1 MHLTGQVTRLN
12 RFSNGRPAIDGADVV
27 VYRDAAKHSMVAQK
41 SLNGKGERNKSSF
54 VAGTSLN
61 SKKQAGLR

>member
-1 MHLTGQVTRLN
+1 MAG
-12 RFSNGRPAIDGADVV
+12 PAIHDADVV

-41 SLNGKGERNKSSF
+41 SLNGKGGRNKSLF

-61 SKKQAGLR
+61 SKKRAGLG

>member
-1 MHLTGQVTRLN
+1 MA
-12 RFSNGRPAIDGADVV
+12 RPANDGADVV

-41 SLNGKGERNKSSF
+41 SLNGKGGRKKSF

>member
-1 MHLTGQVTRLN
+1 VLSLLLHLSG
-12 RFSNGRPAIDGADVV
+12 GAIHDADVV

-41 SLNGKGERNKSSF
+41 SLNGKGELNKSLF

-61 SKKQAGLR
+61 SKTWAGFR

>member
-1 MHLTGQVTRLN
+1 MAGSP
-12 RFSNGRPAIDGADVV
+12 FDDADVV

-41 SLNGKGERNKSSF
+41 SLNGKGERNKSLL

-61 SKKQAGLR
+61 SKKQAGFS

>member
-1 MHLTGQVTRLN
+1 MA
-12 RFSNGRPAIDGADVV
+12 RPAIDAADVV

-41 SLNGKGERNKSSF
+41 SLNGKSKRDNSLF

-61 SKKQAGLR
+61 SKKQAGLL